1 MLVNIAEY
9 FIESGREWQVGQNPD
24 VPREVAAR
32 WIADGKATAD
42 TDGAR
47 NQSPVSGVAITVG
60 SSRALTSADDGKII
74 ECTTT
79 VTLTVPA
86 SLPSGFACVVI
97 PSGTTSVASSGG
109 ALLNGA
115 TTTLTRAAASN
126 AMFAIQSRASA
137 VDSYVVSGS

>member
-1 MLVNIAEY
+1 MGTSSCFHVT
-9 FIESGREWQVGQNPD
+9 QVEEIKRIVGEAMYEN
-24 VPREVAAR
+24 EVV
-32 WIADGKATAD
+32 GPN
-42 TDGAR
+42 G
-47 NQSPVSGVAITVG
+47 SPVSGGGAAVTVG
-60 SSRALTSADDGKII
+60 SSRALTAADNGALL
-74 ECTTT
+74 EATAT
-79 VTLTVPA
+79 VTLTVPIG
-86 SLPSGFACVVI
+86 LPAGFACVVI